1 MSDRIVLYKA
11 AVAALLALVLGQALL
26 LRAGEAPLLVT
37 LARGGEKQVPP
48 STPVTLTLAQTV
60 EGLTRLDS
68 APEILLDR
76 EQARR
81 LVPVMPLV
89 RDALNTA
96 EPTTGAPTVEHFGA
110 MLLAYLQRTLT
121 PDQFAHVQALAAR
134 GELTSKPAEIL
145 DRLPALDKA
154 LRQRAGLSLTE
165 GVAVRRSLEHL
176 RVRDLLLG
184 LLLLEEQPDVRL
196 TKQQAELLL
205 PMRGMI
211 QESMNLQPGE
221 IGKVTLPLLEAQVR
235 AVLTDGQQRALV
247 RLTDSK
253 GIGSVEVNMDQLL
266 EQFGTLLV
274 ARRTSGR
281 FRFDLVSILER
292 QPMDAPREGPA
303 VIPQRADLE
312 LPVVVRGI
320 LLQLEKH
327 PTLRLTDEQVDELA
341 LMAPRVQQCLTN
353 LMNRVM
359 DEGIPE
365 VEGRV
370 ARLLTPEQLRYL
382 REHQHDEVPMLAF
395 TEGEEPVAKEL
406 GRFLEARSRG
416 VAYEP
421 RIDTRRAPSQ
431 PPATPAAPASVP
443 PPPRT
448 VASAQGGVVTPTP
461 GSGPP
466 SAFTPPAPGV
476 RPSPVPKE
484 QLESA
489 ATSGTRPSPEGPPLE
504 AVVRGILFSLEK
516 DRDLRLQASQV
527 ERLRSLSPSLRAQL
541 DEIQAGKRSEA
552 AKAVQRQLEAMLTK
566 EQLAAVY
573 EAADEPPLPLHAS
586 TGESP
591 LSREVRRFVEA
602 RSANRDYTPLKN
614 PEAP

>member
-11 AVAALLALVLGQALL
+11 AIAALLALVLGQALL

-37 LARGGEKQVPP
+37 LSRAGEAPVPP
-48 STPVTLTLAQTV
+48 STPVPLTLAQTV
-60 EGLTRLDS
+60 EGLTRLDG
-68 APEILLDR
+68 APEILLDK

-89 RDALNTA
+89 RDALDTA

-121 PDQFAHVQALAAR
+121 PAQLAHVQSHAAR
-134 GELTSKPAEIL
+134 GELTSKPAELL

-154 LRQRAGLSLTE
+154 LRQRAGLSLSE

-196 TKQQAELLL
+196 TKRQAELLL

-221 IGKVTLPLLEAQVR
+221 IGKITLPLLEAQVR

-253 GIGSVEVNMDQLL
+253 GIGSVEVNQDQLL

-281 FRFDLVSILER
+281 FQFDLASILER

-320 LLQLEKH
+320 LLQLEKQ
-327 PTLRLTDEQVDELA
+327 PSLRLTDDQVEELA

-370 ARLLTPEQLRYL
+370 ARMLTPEQLRYL
-382 REHQHDEVPMLAF
+382 REHQHDEMPMLAF
-395 TEGEEPVAKEL
+395 SEGEEPVAKEL
-406 GRFLEARSRG
+406 GRFLEARSRR

-431 PPATPAAPASVP
+431 PPATPAGPASAP
-443 PPPRT
+443 PPLRNP
-448 VASAQGGVVTPTP
+448 GGSETARPGGPGVHPPQAPTP
-461 GSGPP
+461 
-466 SAFTPPAPGV
+466 
-476 RPSPVPKE
+476 
-484 QLESA
+484 
-489 ATSGTRPSPEGPPLE
+489 SGTRPAPEGPPLE

-516 DRDLRLQASQV
+516 DRALRLDAAQV
-527 ERLRSLSPSLRAQL
+527 ARLQTLSPRLRARL
-541 DEIQAGKRSEA
+541 DEIQTGQRTEES
-552 AKAVQRQLEAMLTK
+552 KAVQRELEGLLTK
-566 EQLAAVY
+566 EQLAVVY
-573 EAADEPPLPLHAS
+573 EAADQPPLPLHAAS
-586 TGESP
+586 GESP